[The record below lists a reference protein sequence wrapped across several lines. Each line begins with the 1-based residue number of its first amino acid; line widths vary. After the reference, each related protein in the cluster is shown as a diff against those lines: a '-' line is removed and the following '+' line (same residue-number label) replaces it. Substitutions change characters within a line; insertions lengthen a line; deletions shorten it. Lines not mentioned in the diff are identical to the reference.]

1 MLNFTLFSEKSAVQ
15 HLCEEAEGWR
25 LHLKKK
31 MKKKNILELKLE
43 VKGNQ
48 RT

>member
-31 MKKKNILELKLE
+31 KKKKEILVLKLE
-43 VKGNQ
+43 VKRNQ
-48 RT
+48 WT